1 MAAQRHQFSGRL
13 TGRPA
18 GDTGEADPEVT
29 AALGAWH
36 HGAGSERDALLAVA
50 GTRLLVP
57 VVAMLLARDEETGA
71 DKESEM
77 ALPTL
82 IGQDGRVAIIAFS
95 GVETLTRWRPDAR
108 PVATPAARVWHAAMA
123 EGQSVVIDVAGPV
136 PLVVEGARLAALAA
150 GAPPPPPHEDP
161 DIRALIGGIVAA
173 EPEVGGFALGP
184 SADPGADLAVSLVSS
199 DVTAARRV
207 AQDIA
212 TRLAGRLRHR
222 VELSVLRPAPGDGQ

>member
-1 MAAQRHQFSGRL
+1 MAAERHQFS
-13 TGRPA
+13 GRPA
-18 GDTGEADPEVT
+18 GDTGEADPGVT
-29 AALGAWH
+29 AALGAWQR
-36 HGAGSERDALLAVA
+36 GAGSERDALLALA

-57 VVAMLLARDEETGA
+57 VVAMLLARDEQTGA

-82 IGQDGRVAIIAFS
+82 IGNDGRAAIVAFT

-108 PVATPAARVWHAAMA
+108 PVAAPAARVWQAAVA

-150 GAPPPPPHEDP
+150 GGPPPPPHEDP
-161 DIRALIGGIVAA
+161 DIRAVIASIVAA
-173 EPEVGGFALGP
+173 EPEVAGFALAPPGD
-184 SADPGADLAVSLVSS
+184 AGADLAVTLVSS
-199 DVTAARRV
+199 DVTPARRV

-212 TRLAGRLRHR
+212 GQLAGRLRHR
-222 VELSVLRPAPGDGQ
+222 VELSVRRP